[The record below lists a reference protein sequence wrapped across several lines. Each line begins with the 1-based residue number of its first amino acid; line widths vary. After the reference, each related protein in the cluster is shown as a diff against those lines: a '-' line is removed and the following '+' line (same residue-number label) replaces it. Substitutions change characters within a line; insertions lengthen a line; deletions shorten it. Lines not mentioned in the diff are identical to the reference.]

1 MKLDSRPSDAIAL
14 AVRVTTPIFVED
26 SVLDKAGIILDRE
39 TGKPIPQ
46 AKSSGDPEDP
56 GKIDEQ
62 ELKKLS
68 AFYDFINTLDLD
80 DLGKKKS

>member
-1 MKLDSRPSDAIAL
+1 M
-14 AVRVTTPIFVED
+14 
-26 SVLDKAGIILDRE
+26 LDKAGIILDRE
-39 TGKPIPQ
+39 TGKPVPQ
-46 AKSSGDPEDP
+46 EKQGSDARGK

-80 DLGKKKS
+80 DLGKRKS